1 MPPSTRTAHSA
12 RAYAREQ
19 VLDAARACFLRDGV
33 KATTMDNVA
42 REAGVS
48 RQLVYKLFLGRREL
62 VEAAVSART
71 REIADEIAAEHAL
84 GGTMTDVADA
94 FVTVSVAVI
103 ERLRWDAELGVLLA
117 PGGPVTL
124 HEALWSEEL
133 TERGERFWL
142 PMLEQARAQGLLRAD
157 LSTRELSDW
166 LRTVYTS
173 MILRPDL
180 DPEEEREIIQRFV
193 LTSLAMVIDRPAS
206 RRRKG

>member
-1 MPPSTRTAHSA
+1 MAPLTRTAHSA
-12 RAYAREQ
+12 RAQAREQ
-19 VLDAARACFLRDGV
+19 VLAAARACFLRDGV
-33 KATTMDNVA
+33 KATTMERVA

-71 REIADEIAAEHAL
+71 REIADQIAAEHAID
-84 GGTMTDVADA
+84 GPISDVAEL
-94 FVTVSVAVI
+94 FTTVSVAVI
-103 ERLRWDAELGVLLA
+103 ERLRWDSELAVLLA
-117 PGGPVTL
+117 PGGPITL

-142 PMLEQARAQGLLRAD
+142 PMLERARAEGLLRAD
-157 LSTRELSDW
+157 LSTRDLSDW

-180 DPEEEREIIQRFV
+180 HPDSEREIIQRFV
-193 LTSLAMVIDRPAS
+193 LTSLAMVLRPT
-206 RRRKG
+206 

>member
-1 MPPSTRTAHSA
+1 VPPSTPSALATRT
-12 RAYAREQ
+12 RAREE
-19 VLDAARACFLRDGV
+19 VLAAARACFLAEGV
-33 KATTMDNVA
+33 RATTMEDVA

-71 REIADEIAAEHAL
+71 TEIADAIAEEYDLEALRRASDLAE
-84 GGTMTDVADA
+84 TFVA
-94 FVTVSVAVI
+94 VSVAVI
-103 ERLRWDAELGVLLA
+103 ERLRSDEELAVLLA
-117 PGGPVTL
+117 PGSPVTL

-142 PMLEQARAQGLLRAD
+142 PLLQQARAMGLLRTD
-157 LSTRELSDW
+157 LSLAELSDW

-180 DPEEEREIIQRFV
+180 EPGTEREIIQRFV
-193 LTSLAMVIDRPAS
+193 LTSLAMVI
-206 RRRKG
+206 KT

>member
-1 MPPSTRTAHSA
+1 VPTSTPSALATRTRA
-12 RAYAREQ
+12 RDQ
-19 VLDAARACFLRDGV
+19 VLAAARTRFLADGV
-33 KATTMDNVA
+33 RATTMEDVA

-71 REIADEIAAEHAL
+71 TEIADAIAEEYDIEALRRASDLAE
-84 GGTMTDVADA
+84 TFVA
-94 FVTVSVAVI
+94 VSVAVI
-103 ERLRWDAELGVLLA
+103 ERLRSDPELGVLLA
-117 PGGPVTL
+117 PGSPVTL

-142 PMLEQARAQGLLRAD
+142 PLLEQARALKLLRAD
-157 LSTRELSDW
+157 LSLSELSDW

-180 DPEEEREIIQRFV
+180 DPDAERDAIQRFV
-193 LTSLAMVIDRPAS
+193 RTSLSMVIQTKKP
-206 RRRKG
+206 